1 MRRHHY
7 PYFLVSGVSALIV
20 ARLRA
25 SITDDYQAYPRQC
38 WSLIKWGNGEM
49 ADHFRVAA
57 VSYYRFTVAM
67 LAAVQVVV
75 LAACEDN
82 DRTNDTVSGLVDLI

>member
-1 MRRHHY
+1 
-7 PYFLVSGVSALIV
+7 
-20 ARLRA
+20 
-25 SITDDYQAYPRQC
+25 
-38 WSLIKWGNGEM
+38 M